1 MPINQNSVKATV
13 FKFLKTNG
21 YKPTMLDSSG
31 KEMAITDDA
40 DVFQFNFIKD
50 GENYGTITIGIDG
63 TGELTLYFGDDVA
76 DSPAG
81 STDDGMLSFH
91 DLTSRLRKLTFGK
104 VSKFDLSDIENL
116 KYDMAKRENTK
127 KLDEGYYPMG
137 KSGSY
142 SDAVPTVKM
151 VIKHTRKIEEGEQR
165 YRNIAQIFI
174 ENSLGERVLA
184 PTTKPGLARPFA
196 RHIAEGGLPNDERW
210 NHIREMCEDYTKM
223 AGFVRATKNGQ
234 FNEST
239 QQLVTEGT
247 EHYLQLRESLRKM
260 AGKRGY
266 NEHFDNWSPTLIE
279 DAAGADLSEM
289 FMNATLDPRIES
301 AMPILSKISRG
312 RNSMNE
318 VAEISELSEWADQLV
333 SERLAPKSMSQ
344 LDDLAGML
352 SDEIVV
358 GPNAMNAKAMLA
370 SVNLEDD
377 ELNGLLEE
385 LSEQDPDADAVE
397 TIINWMEQSDDHRMH
412 SVIDKIERPTTPEV
426 AESLRPGERHHYE
439 DDPETGERVYKGI
452 RGDQY
457 QSPKKP
463 HQFPDDSQ
471 ARAQRQHDRQE
482 PKEGVAEGSETHKY
496 QVVVKGHKRSYSVW
510 VDAKNEDVAII
521 RAQQYVAQEHNDTAK
536 RAAVVDMKQGVAEG
550 EVVKGP
556 WSGMNKPE
564 PGERYVIIRT
574 KPDGEKDF
582 AAGTFDSWQRA
593 KEELQKFLDHSLHTK
608 FGHKFEIIKKQQG
621 VAEGFSDIVKG
632 VKRKVAG
639 KADPKEVEKDYA
651 VKARREIGDANRYNN
666 PAAYA
671 DSDKAV
677 KRYNKVAKVVNKEGV
692 AEASMAPNARIDPQ
706 STTQYGMKI
715 VNALNQQFGD
725 YFNYK
730 MNQDGSFTVV
740 QKKGSGPENQY
751 DPRYENDPTVLTPQ
765 SISRVIDP
773 YYNMFRQKG
782 WRFDQPMGGEF
793 TIAIPEEQAVSEDL
807 EANQQRVGQL
817 GPKAKHAKPG
827 DLVGVDESTDSLAAI
842 RRLSGLIK

>member
-76 DSPAG
+76 GSPAG

-91 DLTSRLRKLTFGK
+91 DLTARLRKLTFGK
-104 VSKFDLSDIENL
+104 VSKFELSDIDNL

-210 NHIREMCEDYTKM
+210 NHIKEMCEDYTKM

-279 DAAGADLSEM
+279 AAAGADLSEM
-289 FMNATLDPRIES
+289 FMNSTLDPRIES
-301 AMPILSKISRG
+301 AMPILSKISKG
-312 RNSMNE
+312 RTSMNE
-318 VAEISELSEWADQLV
+318 VAELSEWADQLV
-333 SERLAPKSMSQ
+333 SERLAPKSMPQ

-426 AESLRPGERHHYE
+426 AESLRPGEYHHYE

-471 ARAQRQHDRQE
+471 ARAQRQYDRQE
-482 PKEGVAEGSETHKY
+482 PKEGVAETRVDQIPPGGADYSNYRTDELKAMLRPGIMRRDELKFKTLIRRELKKREQGVSEGLGKDIKRLTTGRD
-496 QVVVKGHKRSYSVW
+496 VKSRAGQEIAKSQ
-510 VDAKNEDVAII
+510 DASMKG
-521 RAQQYVAQEHNDTAK
+521 DTKTSKKHFDRYDKLDKLANK
-536 RAAVVDMKQGVAEG
+536 EQGVAEG
-550 EVVKGP
+550 SESKDTLISTLNSFGYYTDNSRVYVNDNGDKIVRVGSE
-556 WSGMNKPE
+556 WKHQSGKR
-564 PGERYVIIRT
+564 GR
-574 KPDGEKDF
+574 G
-582 AAGTFDSWQRA
+582 A
-593 KEELQKFLDHSLHTK
+593 EELGDFLS
-608 FGHKFEIIKKQQG
+608 
-621 VAEGFSDIVKG
+621 
-632 VKRKVAG
+632 
-639 KADPKEVEKDYA
+639 
-651 VKARREIGDANRYNN
+651 
-666 PAAYA
+666 
-671 DSDKAV
+671 
-677 KRYNKVAKVVNKEGV
+677 
-692 AEASMAPNARIDPQ
+692 
-706 STTQYGMKI
+706 
-715 VNALNQQFGD
+715 
-725 YFNYK
+725 
-730 MNQDGSFTVV
+730 
-740 QKKGSGPENQY
+740 
-751 DPRYENDPTVLTPQ
+751 
-765 SISRVIDP
+765 
-773 YYNMFRQKG
+773 
-782 WRFDQPMGGEF
+782 
-793 TIAIPEEQAVSEDL
+793 
-807 EANQQRVGQL
+807 
-817 GPKAKHAKPG
+817 AKPG
-827 DLVGVDESTDSLAAI
+827 DLVGVDESTDQLAAM

>member
-76 DSPAG
+76 GSPAG

-91 DLTSRLRKLTFGK
+91 DLTARLRKLTFGK
-104 VSKFDLSDIENL
+104 VSKFELSDIDNL

-210 NHIREMCEDYTKM
+210 NHIKEMCEDYTKM

-279 DAAGADLSEM
+279 AAAGADLSEM
-289 FMNATLDPRIES
+289 FMNSTLDPRIES
-301 AMPILSKISRG
+301 AMPILSKISKG
-312 RNSMNE
+312 RTSMNE
-318 VAEISELSEWADQLV
+318 VAELSEWADQLV
-333 SERLAPKSMSQ
+333 SERLAPKSMPQ

-426 AESLRPGERHHYE
+426 AESLRPGEYHHYE

-471 ARAQRQHDRQE
+471 ARAQRQYDRQE
-482 PKEGVAEGSETHKY
+482 PKEGVAETRVDQIPPGGADYSNYSTDELKAMLRPGIMRRDELKFKTLIRRELK
-496 QVVVKGHKRSYSVW
+496 KR
-510 VDAKNEDVAII
+510 E
-521 RAQQYVAQEHNDTAK
+521 
-536 RAAVVDMKQGVAEG
+536 
-550 EVVKGP
+550 
-556 WSGMNKPE
+556 
-564 PGERYVIIRT
+564 
-574 KPDGEKDF
+574 
-582 AAGTFDSWQRA
+582 
-593 KEELQKFLDHSLHTK
+593 
-608 FGHKFEIIKKQQG
+608 QG

-639 KADPKEVEKDYA
+639 KEDPKEVEHMYGRIARSAIKHKTPDQAEKDI
-651 VKARREIGDANRYNN
+651 ERY
-666 PAAYA
+666 
-671 DSDKAV
+671 K
-677 KRYNKVAKVVNKEGV
+677 KVAKVVNKEDV
-692 AEASMAPNARIDPQ
+692 AEGSESKDTLI
-706 STTQYGMKI
+706 STLNSFGYYTDDSRVYVNDDGDKI
-715 VNALNQQFGD
+715 V
-725 YFNYK
+725 
-730 MNQDGSFTVV
+730 
-740 QKKGSGPENQY
+740 
-751 DPRYENDPTVLTPQ
+751 
-765 SISRVIDP
+765 
-773 YYNMFRQKG
+773 
-782 WRFDQPMGGEF
+782 
-793 TIAIPEEQAVSEDL
+793 
-807 EANQQRVGQL
+807 RVGSEWKHQSGKRGRGAEEL
-817 GPKAKHAKPG
+817 GDFLSAKPG
-827 DLVGVDESTDSLAAI
+827 DLVGVDESTDQLAAM